1 MEEEVEDFHISRG
14 IGSILAA
21 KGKGKKKG
29 KHQAKLAARLAE
41 AGQSPKPRHEVQGP
55 VSWAS
60 DHLRVKYRCEDR
72 RLEAYESYLRAVEEA
87 KVLEREDGVI
97 MAVASVERHP
107 ITQLYE
113 ELMALEIS
121 RASTRAR
128 ARNQMR
134 RFVLDVHTVWI
145 TNLSGLDEH
154 KGLDES
160 EEGHRSKSKNNPGIP
175 NRRDSEAILNVSSQI
190 QSVAVA
196 RSFEDAG
203 LLMDDLEADGNQ
215 RREEVRGCEEA
226 NDDTEERS
234 DELAAVSNP
243 ILNSRF
249 TRCSSKNEGRNTRM
263 CRRVRRPHP
272 DWQNL

>member
-1 MEEEVEDFHISRG
+1 MEDFHISRG

-21 KGKGKKKG
+21 KGKGKKSG
-29 KHQAKLAARLAE
+29 KHQAKLAAALAAKK
-41 AGQSPKPRHEVQGP
+41 AGHSPKPHHEVQGP

-72 RLEAYESYLRAVEEA
+72 RLEAHESYLRALEEA

-113 ELMALEIS
+113 ELMALEMS
-121 RASTRAR
+121 RASSRAR

-145 TNLSGLDEH
+145 TNLSGLEEH
-154 KGLDES
+154 KSLDDS
-160 EEGHRSKSKNNPGIP
+160 EGGGGRSKNNPGIP
-175 NRRDSEAILNVSSQI
+175 NRRDSEAIMNVSSQI

-196 RSFEDAG
+196 R
-203 LLMDDLEADGNQ
+203 
-215 RREEVRGCEEA
+215 R
-226 NDDTEERS
+226 
-234 DELAAVSNP
+234 
-243 ILNSRF
+243 
-249 TRCSSKNEGRNTRM
+249 
-263 CRRVRRPHP
+263 
-272 DWQNL
+272 